1 MRLKVLWF
9 SLSPGLSASHLNN
22 GYMGFGWLKALE
34 SNIQNAV
41 DLSIA
46 FYHHEDV
53 KPFAIG
59 STKYFPVKRYKNG
72 KVSEMIARITNSLER
87 DSHIKTFLKIIDEVK
102 PDVIHVHGTESNYG
116 LIQKHTDIPV
126 VISIQS
132 IITVY
137 NYKYFSTINYK
148 HIRKHSHIKE
158 FILFRSFNNVY
169 QRFNKMARR
178 ELEIYSNTKHV
189 IGRTAWDRRV
199 ASILAPN
206 ALYHHNDEILR
217 QGFYLNQWS
226 AKLSSKAI
234 LFTTNGPDIYKGIE
248 TLLHCALLLDAI
260 NISYEWRVAGLSST
274 EEIVDIAAKVTG
286 KPISKNIIFLG
297 TVSEDGLI
305 TQLLQANIYIATSH
319 IENSPNNLCEAQILG
334 MPCITTNAGG
344 TSSLIEDN
352 KEGIVIQDGDPFV
365 MAGAIVEMIN
375 NYKKAIAYGENARK
389 TALERHDAKKITQD
403 LLNIYNS
410 LTKY

>member
-34 SNIQNAV
+34 SNIQEAV
-41 DLSIA
+41 DLSIV

-53 KPFAIG
+53 KPFTMR
-59 STKYFPVKRYKNG
+59 STKYFPVKQFKSG
-72 KVSEMIARITNSLER
+72 KVSEMIARVTNSLEK
-87 DSHIKTFLKIIDEVK
+87 DSHIDTFLKIIDEVK

-137 NYKYFSTINYK
+137 HYKYFSTINYR
-148 HIRKHSHIKE
+148 HVRKYSSIKE

-169 QRFNKMARR
+169 RRFNKMARR

-206 ALYHHNDEILR
+206 AFYHHNDEILR

-226 AKLSSKAI
+226 AKLNSKAI

-248 TLLHCALLLDAI
+248 TLLHCALLLDSI

-274 EEIVDIAAKVTG
+274 EEIVAIAAKVTG
-286 KPISKNIIFLG
+286 KPISKNINFLG

-305 TQLLQANIYIATSH
+305 TQLLQANMYISTSH
-319 IENSPNNLCEAQILG
+319 IENSPNSLCEAQILG
-334 MPCITTNAGG
+334 MPCIATDAGG
-344 TSSLIEDN
+344 TVSLIDDN

-375 NYKKAIAYGENARK
+375 NYKKAIVYGENARK
-389 TALERHDAKKITQD
+389 TALERHNPQKITQD

-410 LTKY
+410 LSKY